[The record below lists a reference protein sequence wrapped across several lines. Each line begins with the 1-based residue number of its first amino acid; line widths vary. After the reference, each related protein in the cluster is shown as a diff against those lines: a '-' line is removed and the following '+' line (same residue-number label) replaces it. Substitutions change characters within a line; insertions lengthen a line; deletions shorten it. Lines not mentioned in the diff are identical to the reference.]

1 MLKDYLSYMIN
12 IMTDKISNN
21 GDHPPSNRDENNDL
35 NKNINKEINYE
46 PIKTFDELEID
57 EDILRGIYSMGFEW
71 PSSIQKRAI
80 RPMLTGRDLIAQS
93 QSGTGKTATFLI
105 SSLQQVD
112 KTIHKP
118 QIIILCPNRELA
130 QQINFNFE
138 GLNAFRRIKGALI
151 MGGTLVEDNFKAL
164 DNGAQFIVGTPGRVY
179 DMMKR
184 YVLKTDALKCFI
196 MDEADEMLSKG
207 FKDQICEIFQFIPKH
222 TQICIFS
229 ATMPSSALEITEKF
243 MKNPIEILVKSE
255 EITLEGIKQ
264 FYLGVEHESWKTAT
278 LFDLYEHLSLKQT
291 IIFCNSKRKA
301 EWLKEQLLAENFTI
315 SCIHSDLSQVQRDR
329 TMKNFRIGSSRILI
343 ATDVIARGIDVQQ
356 VEIVINFDIP
366 RDIETYI
373 HRIGRSGRF
382 GRKGIAINF
391 VTDKEFN
398 TIQRIQQYYSTIIEP
413 LPENIKDLIE

>member
-356 VEIVINFDIP
+356 VEIGINFDMP
-366 RDIETYI
+366 RGIETYI

-413 LPENIKDLIE
+413 LPDNLKDLIA

>member
-1 MLKDYLSYMIN
+1 
-12 IMTDKISNN
+12 MTDKIGNN
-21 GDHPPSNRDENNDL
+21 GDHPPSNSDE
-35 NKNINKEINYE
+35 KEKIIYD
-46 PIKTFDELEID
+46 PIKTFDELDINEN
-57 EDILRGIYSMGFEW
+57 ILRGIYSMGFEY
-71 PSSIQKRAI
+71 PSAIQRKAI
-80 RPMLTGRDLIAQS
+80 RPMLDNRDLIAQS

-105 SSLQQVD
+105 SALHKVD
-112 KTIHKP
+112 PTVKKP
-118 QIIILCPNRELA
+118 QVLILCPNRELA

-138 GLNAFRRIKGALI
+138 GLNAFSKIKGALI

-184 YVLKTDALKCFI
+184 YVLKTDSLKCFI

-222 TQICIFS
+222 TQVCIFS
-229 ATMPSSALEITEKF
+229 ATMPASALEITDKF
-243 MKNPIEILVKSE
+243 MKNPNEILVKSE

-278 LFDLYEHLSLKQT
+278 LFDLYENLSLKQT

-301 EWLKEQLLAENFTI
+301 EWLKEQLLSENFTV

-329 TMKNFRIGSSRILI
+329 TMKNFRVGSSRILI

-356 VEIVINFDIP
+356 VEIIINFDIP

-391 VTDKEFN
+391 VTDKEFP

-413 LPENIKDLIE
+413 LPENIKEMIE

>member
-12 IMTDKISNN
+12 IMTDKISDN
-21 GDHPPSNRDENNDL
+21 GAHPPSNRDENNE
-35 NKNINKEINYE
+35 INKEIKKAISYE

-71 PSSIQKRAI
+71 PSSIQKKAI
-80 RPMLTGRDLIAQS
+80 RPMLAGGDLIAQS

-112 KTIHKP
+112 KTINKP

-243 MKNPIEILVKSE
+243 MKNPTQILVKSE

-315 SCIHSDLSQVQRDR
+315 SCIHSDLSQSQRDK

-391 VTDKEFN
+391 VTDKEFT
-398 TIQRIQQYYSTIIEP
+398 TIQRIQEYYSTIIEP